1 MDKCYILDITT
12 LITLISDIC
21 NDKEI
26 SRRFGSIDVWKSKNK
41 SIYDHIIDD
50 QNDPVFP
57 KLIKILENGK
67 LYTTKLAWNKFY
79 EMIDMYGSKREKEKL
94 SELKVELIDDDI
106 SVEFEQVTGK
116 LWSKENKSIIGT
128 ASKNG
133 YIFVTGNIN
142 VLSSALEIDSELK
155 YVAHRSRCFVGKRFE
170 V

>member
-1 MDKCYILDITT
+1 MDKYYILDITT

-26 SRRFGSIDVWKSKNK
+26 SRRFGSVDVWKSKNI

-57 KLIKILENGK
+57 KLIKILEDGK
-67 LYTTKLAWNKFY
+67 LCTTKLAWNKFN
-79 EMIDMYGSKREKEKL
+79 EMINMYGSQKEKDKL
-94 SELKVELIDDDI
+94 LELKIELIDDSI
-106 SVEFEQVTGK
+106 PIEFEQLTSK

-133 YIFVTGNIN
+133 FIFVTGNIN
-142 VLSSALEIDSELK
+142 VLSSALEIDNELK

-170 V
+170 I